1 MTYKMKRGNSAVPF
15 KELGS
20 SPAKQGTENFN
31 FTGDSKS
38 TTPKYSTTKASGF
51 GKGGKQPPKPPGLP
65 KNFNSTG
72 TSKAGKFAKATKSKP
87 KRGFKI
93 SKLPKKT
100 LLTTIGSFVA
110 TKSNALGTVDA
121 FMGNEPLGKTSTPTD
136 KQKGQNQLKKPDF
149 KAINKSLQK
158 SMYKPLPK

>member
-1 MTYKMKRGNSAVPF
+1 MKRGNSAVPF

-51 GKGGKQPPKPPGLP
+51 GKGGKQPPRPPGLP
-65 KNFNSTG
+65 KNFNKTG
-72 TSKAGKFAKATKSKP
+72 TSKAGKFAKVTKP

-100 LLTTIGSFVA
+100 LLT
-110 TKSNALGTVDA
+110 ALGTGIAKKVISNNPIGA
-121 FMGNEPLGKTSTPTD
+121 FVSGEPLGKGSTLTAE
-136 KQKGQNQLKKPDF
+136 QRGEKPMPKMSAAEAKEIDL
-149 KAINKSLQK
+149 ALQK

>member
-1 MTYKMKRGNSAVPF
+1 MAYKMKRGNSAVPF

-38 TTPKYSTTKASGF
+38 KTPKYNTTKASGF
-51 GKGGKQPPKPPGLP
+51 GTGGKQPPRPPELP

-72 TSKAGKFAKATKSKP
+72 TSKAGKFAKVTKP

-93 SKLPKKT
+93 SKLPKKAILST
-100 LLTTIGSFVA
+100 LGLGVTKVALGNNPISAIMSADPLGIGSQ
-110 TKSNALGTVDA
+110 
-121 FMGNEPLGKTSTPTD
+121 PTN
-136 KQKGQNQLKKPDF
+136 KQRGINQFKKPDF

-158 SMYKPLPK
+158 SMHKPLPK

>member
-1 MTYKMKRGNSAVPF
+1 MAYKMKRGNSAVPF

-65 KNFNSTG
+65 KNFNKTG
-72 TSKAGKFAKATKSKP
+72 TSKAGKFAKVTKP

-93 SKLPKKT
+93 SKLPKKA
-100 LLTTIGSFVA
+100 LLTTIGSFA
-110 TKSNALGTVDA
+110 AKRALGAADV
-121 FMGNEPLGKTSTPTD
+121 FLGNESLGKGSTLTAEQRGAKPMP
-136 KQKGQNQLKKPDF
+136 KPDF
-149 KAINKSLQK
+149 KGINKSLQK